1 VGKGGG
7 SNLSWTDLA
16 LEEYRALRAEV
27 VATMQTQG
35 NSLSF
40 GSATLGLV
48 AAGAFNVWKE
58 AFLTTVI
65 FMFVVPFVC
74 SLVLIIWMG
83 EVTMMH
89 RAGEHLLGLETELQR
104 AFGVK
109 PEGPVFSWESH
120 LRSGPRRERHFGWN
134 YAAIIWMFLSIAA
147 GSVLLGMYRGTI
159 DHGHQSFPLSRA
171 AVHLAAVGMALPLS
185 VVLAFV
191 WWRLHIVCP
200 RQFGV
205 PGLRHRFG
213 RTRLMKRPAL

>member
-1 VGKGGG
+1 PSCRTRVDPARGGCYRRGQQGEGTREVGRILAAAPSTVGSPLALPPTVESAHAWYRLLTVTGRDRSVGKGGG

-89 RAGEHLLGLETELQR
+89 RAGE
-104 AFGVK
+104 
-109 PEGPVFSWESH
+109 
-120 LRSGPRRERHFGWN
+120 
-134 YAAIIWMFLSIAA
+134 
-147 GSVLLGMYRGTI
+147 
-159 DHGHQSFPLSRA
+159 
-171 AVHLAAVGMALPLS
+171 
-185 VVLAFV
+185 
-191 WWRLHIVCP
+191 
-200 RQFGV
+200 
-205 PGLRHRFG
+205 
-213 RTRLMKRPAL
+213 